1 MRPDRFAAL
10 YPRGLDR
17 MRVAWDHLR
26 IPGPPAEY
34 ALTRTEVEHPDPE
47 RRFARRTI
55 GEILC
60 DGDRLALIDKASPH
74 SLFDLMVSEISD
86 PPKATPCAVEPVTGR
101 VLWRTGLA
109 FVRFVSDPDV
119 IHRFDLDDGELHL
132 ALNCDPNTH
141 DRESVQAAKQFHLH
155 LLYWS
160 GEALKPLERAG
171 RFGAV
176 ADVRLRRQAIDPL
189 AFLGAHL
196 IHGSLAEF
204 DLGIPGARLA
214 MPDER
219 LTIRGDRP
227 LGCLI
232 ELPGW
237 QVLGDPAFE
246 DLIRRLHR
254 RLELLAA
261 DLLEVFTGQRRA
273 PSPWHRHALR
283 PHADIARGL
292 GALPVSARIRA
303 GLCELSLALRD
314 LPVSTARRLERSDA
328 RRRMDVMTLNQPCYA
343 LNLHAPERNH
353 LGAVLNDAA
362 LVHLT
367 IQPKLFSGIGGAGLL
382 GLGGVPAVRI
392 LRGEGRS
399 SVESWHRRGRFQREF
414 AEFNQRLQGDDPDI
428 RFRPLKRFVD
438 PSTGWA

>member
-17 MRVAWDHLR
+17 MRVAWDHLH
-26 IPGPPAEY
+26 IPGPPADY
-34 ALTRTEVEHPDPE
+34 ALTRTEVEHPDPQ

-60 DGDRLALIDKASPH
+60 AADRLALIDKASPH

-86 PPKATPCAVEPVTGR
+86 PPKPTPCAVEPITGG

-109 FVRFVSDPDV
+109 FVRFVSDPQ
-119 IHRFDLDDGELHL
+119 IMRRFDLVDGELHL

-160 GEALKPLERAG
+160 GEELKPLERAG
-171 RFGAV
+171 RLGAV

-189 AFLGAHL
+189 AFLGAQL
-196 IHGSLAEF
+196 IHASLAGF

-237 QVLGDPAFE
+237 QVLGDPVFE
-246 DLIRRLHR
+246 DLIRRLHLH
-254 RLELLAA
+254 LESLAA
-261 DLLEVFTGQRRA
+261 DLLEVFTGHRRA

-283 PHADIARGL
+283 PHAEIARGL
-292 GALPVSARIRA
+292 AVLPVSARIRA
-303 GLCELSLALRD
+303 GLHALSLALGD
-314 LPVSTARRLERSDA
+314 LPPKTARHLQRIDPA
-328 RRRMDVMTLNQPCYA
+328 RRMDLMTLNQPCYA
-343 LNLHAPERNH
+343 LNLHAPERNRP
-353 LGAVLNDAA
+353 DATLEDA
-362 LVHLT
+362 EVVHLT

-382 GLGGVPAVRI
+382 GLGGVPSVRI
-392 LRGEGRS
+392 LRGEGRL
-399 SVESWHRRGRFQREF
+399 SVESWHRRGRFQRAF
-414 AEFNQRLQGDDPDI
+414 AERNQRLQGDNLDI
-428 RFRPLKRFVD
+428 RFGPLRRFVD